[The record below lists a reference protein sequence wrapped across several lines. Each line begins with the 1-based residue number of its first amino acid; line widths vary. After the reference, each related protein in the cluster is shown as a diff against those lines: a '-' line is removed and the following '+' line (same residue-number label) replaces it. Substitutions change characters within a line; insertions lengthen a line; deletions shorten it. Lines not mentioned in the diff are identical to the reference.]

1 MLDKLFGSHTR
12 VKLLKL
18 FLLHHKQRYYI
29 REIARNLSLQL
40 NSVHRELVNLEEIGI
55 IRSGAADPE
64 EFSQTPIEPVEVAE
78 EPKTATKK
86 GKKVVKKEDKK
97 ADKKFYQANR
107 DFAFFNEIKALI
119 VKSQIM
125 YEKDFADKLKRLG
138 KIKLLVL
145 TGFFVGNPD
154 SNIDLLMVGD
164 FNKVKLVKLVKEL
177 EDELVREV
185 NYSTMT
191 DEEFAYRREIADI
204 FLYNVL
210 DGDKIVV
217 LDEDGL
223 L

>member
-18 FLLHHKQRYYI
+18 FLLHSKQRYYI

-40 NSVHRELVNLEEIGI
+40 NSVHRELVNLEDLGI
-55 IRSGAADPE
+55 IRSGAADSDE
-64 EFSQTPIEPVEVAE
+64 IITAGEDKAPVLSRVEGE
-78 EPKTATKK
+78 LKELKKT
-86 GKKVVKKEDKK
+86 DKK

-107 DFAFFNEIKALI
+107 DFVFFNEIKALI
-119 VKSQIM
+119 IKSQIM
-125 YEKDFADKLKRLG
+125 YEKDFADKLKKLG

-145 TGFFVGNPD
+145 TGFFVGNAD

-164 FNKVKLVKLVKEL
+164 FNKTKLVKLVKEL
-177 EDELVREV
+177 ESELVREV

-191 DEEFAYRREIADI
+191 DEEFTYRREIADV

-217 LDEDGL
+217 LDEGGFFS
-223 L
+223 

>member
-18 FLLHHKQRYYI
+18 FLLHSKQRYYI

-40 NSVHRELVNLEEIGI
+40 NSVHRELVNLEDLGI
-55 IRSGAADPE
+55 IRSGAADSDEIITAGEDNSAP
-64 EFSQTPIEPVEVAE
+64 AE
-78 EPKTATKK
+78 LSPAELKELKKT
-86 GKKVVKKEDKK
+86 DKK

-107 DFAFFNEIKALI
+107 DFVFFNEIKALI
-119 VKSQIM
+119 IKSQIM
-125 YEKDFADKLKRLG
+125 YEKDFADKLKKLG

-145 TGFFVGNPD
+145 TGFFVGNAD

-164 FNKVKLVKLVKEL
+164 FNKTKLVKLVKEL
-177 EDELVREV
+177 ESELVREV

-191 DEEFAYRREIADI
+191 DEEFTYRREIADV

-217 LDEDGL
+217 LDEGGFFS
-223 L
+223 

>member
-18 FLLHHKQRYYI
+18 FLLHSKQRYYI

-40 NSVHRELVNLEEIGI
+40 NSVHRELVNLEELGI
-55 IRSGAADPE
+55 IRSGAADSDEIITAGEDNSAP
-64 EFSQTPIEPVEVAE
+64 AE
-78 EPKTATKK
+78 LSPAELKELKKT
-86 GKKVVKKEDKK
+86 DKK

-107 DFAFFNEIKALI
+107 DFVFFNEIKALI
-119 VKSQIM
+119 IKSQIM
-125 YEKDFADKLKRLG
+125 YEKDFADKLKKLG

-145 TGFFVGNPD
+145 TGFFVGNAD

-164 FNKVKLVKLVKEL
+164 FNKTKLVKLVKEL
-177 EDELVREV
+177 ESELVREV

-191 DEEFAYRREIADI
+191 DEEFTYRREIADV

-217 LDEDGL
+217 LDEGGFFS
-223 L
+223 

>member
-64 EFSQTPIEPVEVAE
+64 ETGLIETVEVSEEAKADDKKTKTKK
-78 EPKTATKK
+78 EPKKE
-86 GKKVVKKEDKK
+86 KV
-97 ADKKFYQANR
+97 DKKFYQANKE
-107 DFAFFNEIKALI
+107 FVFFNEIKALI

-138 KIKLLVL
+138 KIKILVL

-154 SNIDLLMVGD
+154 SDIDLLMVGD
-164 FNKVKLVKLVKEL
+164 FNKPKLLKLVKEL

-210 DGDKIVV
+210 DGDKIIV

>member
-18 FLLHHKQRYYI
+18 FLLHSKQRYYI

-40 NSVHRELVNLEEIGI
+40 NSVHRELVNLEELGI
-55 IRSGAADPE
+55 IRSGAADSDEIITAGEDNSAP
-64 EFSQTPIEPVEVAE
+64 AE
-78 EPKTATKK
+78 LSPAELKELKKT
-86 GKKVVKKEDKK
+86 DKK

-107 DFAFFNEIKALI
+107 DFVFFNEIKALI
-119 VKSQIM
+119 IKSQIM
-125 YEKDFADKLKRLG
+125 YEKDFADKLKKLG

-145 TGFFVGNPD
+145 TGFFVGNAD

-164 FNKVKLVKLVKEL
+164 FNKTKLVKLVKEL
-177 EDELVREV
+177 ESELVREV

-191 DEEFAYRREIADI
+191 DEEFTYRREIADV

-210 DGDKIVV
+210 DRDKIVV
-217 LDEDGL
+217 LDEGGFFS
-223 L
+223 

>member
-18 FLLHHKQRYYI
+18 FLLHSKQRYYI

-40 NSVHRELVNLEEIGI
+40 NSVHRELVNLEELGI
-55 IRSGAADPE
+55 IRSGAADSDEIITAGEDNSAP
-64 EFSQTPIEPVEVAE
+64 AE
-78 EPKTATKK
+78 LSPAELKELKK
-86 GKKVVKKEDKK
+86 ADKK

-107 DFAFFNEIKALI
+107 DFVFFNEIKALI
-119 VKSQIM
+119 IKSQIM
-125 YEKDFADKLKRLG
+125 YEKDFADKLKKLG

-145 TGFFVGNPD
+145 TGFFVGNAD

-164 FNKVKLVKLVKEL
+164 FNKTKLVKLVKEL
-177 EDELVREV
+177 ESELVREV

-191 DEEFAYRREIADI
+191 DEEFTYRREIADV

-217 LDEDGL
+217 LDEGGFFS
-223 L
+223 

>member
-40 NSVHRELVNLEEIGI
+40 NSVHRELVNLEEIGL

-64 EFSQTPIEPVEVAE
+64 EVAE
-78 EPKTATKK
+78 VLPEAPTEEAPAKASAKK
-86 GKKVVKKEDKK
+86 DAKKEDKK

-107 DFAFFNEIKALI
+107 DFVFFNEIKALI

-164 FNKVKLVKLVKEL
+164 FNKTKLVKLVKEL

-217 LDEDGL
+217 LDADGL

>member
-18 FLLHHKQRYYI
+18 FLLHSKQRYYI

-40 NSVHRELVNLEEIGI
+40 NSVHRELVNLEELGI
-55 IRSGAADPE
+55 IRSGAADSDEIITAGEDNSAP
-64 EFSQTPIEPVEVAE
+64 AE
-78 EPKTATKK
+78 LSPAELKELKKT
-86 GKKVVKKEDKK
+86 DKK

-107 DFAFFNEIKALI
+107 DFVFFNEIKALI
-119 VKSQIM
+119 IKSQIM
-125 YEKDFADKLKRLG
+125 YEKDFADKLKKLG

-145 TGFFVGNPD
+145 TGFFVGNAD

-164 FNKVKLVKLVKEL
+164 FNKTKLVKLVKEL
-177 EDELVREV
+177 ESELVREV
-185 NYSTMT
+185 NYYTMT
-191 DEEFAYRREIADI
+191 DEEFTYRREIADV

-217 LDEDGL
+217 LDEGGFFS
-223 L
+223 

>member
-1 MLDKLFGSHTR
+1 MLEKLFGSHTR

-29 REIARNLSLQL
+29 REIARNLGLQL
-40 NSVHRELVNLEEIGI
+40 NSVHRELANLEELGI
-55 IRSGAADPE
+55 IRSGAVADSE
-64 EFSQTPIEPVEVAE
+64 EIPDLAD
-78 EPKTATKK
+78 
-86 GKKVVKKEDKK
+86 VKKAE
-97 ADKKFYQANR
+97 KKFYQADPN
-107 DFAFFNEIKALI
+107 FVFFNEIKALI

-125 YEKDFADKLKRLG
+125 YEKEFSDKLKKLG

-145 TGFFVGNPD
+145 TGFFVGNTD
-154 SNIDLLMVGD
+154 SDVDLLMVGD

-177 EDELVREV
+177 EAELVREV

-191 DEEFAYRREIADI
+191 EEEFGYRRELADV

-210 DGDKIVV
+210 DGDKIIV

>member
-18 FLLHHKQRYYI
+18 FLLHSKQRYYI

-40 NSVHRELVNLEEIGI
+40 NSVHRELVNLEELGI
-55 IRSGAADPE
+55 IRSGAADSDE
-64 EFSQTPIEPVEVAE
+64 IITAGEDKAPVLSRVEGE
-78 EPKTATKK
+78 LKELKKT
-86 GKKVVKKEDKK
+86 DKK

-107 DFAFFNEIKALI
+107 DFVFFNEIKALI
-119 VKSQIM
+119 IKSQIM
-125 YEKDFADKLKRLG
+125 YEKDFADKLKKLG

-145 TGFFVGNPD
+145 TGFFVGNAD

-164 FNKVKLVKLVKEL
+164 FNKTKLVKLVKEL
-177 EDELVREV
+177 ESELVREV

-191 DEEFAYRREIADI
+191 DEEFTYRREIADV

-217 LDEDGL
+217 LDEGGFFS
-223 L
+223 